1 MCMYVCMCMRVVW
14 SGLVFSVN
22 NIVHDFSLRGAETPC
37 PLKLRKKHKMLST
50 SVLRPQPKRIAIQVL
65 RHVIFENTNIP
76 VLKSNGATERER
88 ERER

>member
-37 PLKLRKKHKMLST
+37 PLKLRKKTQNAVNKCVET
-50 SVLRPQPKRIAIQVL
+50 PTQ
-65 RHVIFENTNIP
+65 TNSDPGFTTCHI
-76 VLKSNGATERER
+76 
-88 ERER
+88 